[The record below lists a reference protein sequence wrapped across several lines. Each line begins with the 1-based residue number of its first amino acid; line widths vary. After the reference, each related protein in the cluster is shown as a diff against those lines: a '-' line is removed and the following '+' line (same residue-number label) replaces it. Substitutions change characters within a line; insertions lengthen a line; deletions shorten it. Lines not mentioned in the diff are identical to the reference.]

1 MYLPVN
7 GLRIAEYS
15 CRTLNIYNKNYYYA
29 DNNVFQLVTRA
40 YKYLSCTR
48 KNIIL
53 IRSSPNRRQTY
64 MYDLPVTT
72 TSLDALPRS
81 YMYEKLVR
89 AY

>member
-7 GLRIAEYS
+7 GLRIAECS
-15 CRTLNIYNKNYYYA
+15 CRTLNIYNKNYYYT
-29 DNNVFQLVTRA
+29 DNNVFQLVTQA

-81 YMYEKLVR
+81 YVYEKLVR